1 MYKAKNNLCPP
12 YISDIF
18 IKHRSKYNLRQS
30 DFSAARY
37 NTVTYGKH
45 SLRHLG
51 PNLWGKLSPDLRE
64 VTTLKCFKNKIRAL
78 DIVCHTVNIV
88 NVIIFFYTCAYT

>member
-1 MYKAKNNLCPP
+1 MYKAKNNLCLP
-12 YISDIF
+12 YICDIF
-18 IKHRSKYNLRQS
+18 IEHRSKYNLRQS

-51 PNLWGKLSPDLRE
+51 PNL
-64 VTTLKCFKNKIRAL
+64 
-78 DIVCHTVNIV
+78 
-88 NVIIFFYTCAYT
+88 